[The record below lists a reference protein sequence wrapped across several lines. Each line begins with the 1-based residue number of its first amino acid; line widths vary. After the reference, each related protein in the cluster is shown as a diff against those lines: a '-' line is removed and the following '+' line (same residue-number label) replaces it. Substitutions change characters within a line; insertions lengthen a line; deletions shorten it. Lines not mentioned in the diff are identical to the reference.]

1 MVKPE
6 TGREDFEHFL
16 GNLWGVQ
23 KPGTG
28 QGDVEQF
35 HPSQLSSA
43 PSAGATGQQESQAN
57 NSENVVKDHASMQ
70 RSPAS
75 LSKMSP

>member
-1 MVKPE
+1 MQLVGVILLDQSKSG
-6 TGREDFEHFL
+6 TGWEDFEQFL
-16 GNLWGVQ
+16 KKFVGIQ

-57 NSENVVKDHASMQ
+57 NS
-70 RSPAS
+70 
-75 LSKMSP
+75 

>member
-1 MVKPE
+1 MIKPG

-57 NSENVVKDHASMQ
+57 NS
-70 RSPAS
+70 
-75 LSKMSP
+75 